1 MVWDPRDRAAQ
12 EVALEVLLHGPLS
25 RTDIARRLNFAPATL
40 TRASSELIAGGLLVE
55 SGQIVEGRGRPS
67 TLLDVVAG
75 SHHFLG
81 VKVSVDTL
89 TAVVVNLRGE
99 SVTPIRILKHN
110 GDPQEVADGVVG
122 LASDFSNEFVLDG
135 VGIAVGGVVGDD
147 DLIESAPFLKWS
159 AVPLAAMVE
168 DASGLRT
175 ACANDL
181 EAYTRAMHW
190 FGEGSGHNSFAVLT
204 LGVGVGYGCV
214 ANGAPLLS
222 PDSGVGLVGHWPLD
236 PLGPI
241 CSHGHRGCA
250 ESMLTTPFIE
260 RQAAEALG
268 QHQPWHSLLEL
279 HNQHDEAVRT
289 IFARA
294 ALAFGKLVA
303 AVANLTA
310 PELVIVGGEGVGLI
324 KATLP
329 TVEAGILQHRDPR
342 ASHVPVTIA
351 TDSNEEWCRG
361 AAVPALQR
369 FVLNRGYASAS

>member
-25 RTDIARRLNFAPATL
+25 RSEIARRLNFAPATL

-55 SGQIVEGRGRPS
+55 SGQITEGRGRPP
-67 TLLDVVAG
+67 TLLDVVAD

-99 SVTPIRILKHN
+99 SVTPIRIVRH
-110 GDPQEVADGVVG
+110 GGEPREVADCIVS
-122 LASDFSNEFVLDG
+122 LSSEFSVEFVLDG
-135 VGIAVGGVVGDD
+135 IGIAVGGVVGEN
-147 DLIESAPFLKWS
+147 DLIESAPFLKWN
-159 AVPLAAMVE
+159 AVPLAATVE
-168 DASGLRT
+168 RATGLRT

-190 FGEGSGHNSFAVLT
+190 FGEGSGYSNFAVLT

-214 ANGAPLLS
+214 ANGAPLLG

-236 PLGPI
+236 PLGPT
-241 CSHGHRGCA
+241 CSQGHRGCA
-250 ESMLTTPFIE
+250 ESTLTTPFIE

-268 QHQPWHSLLEL
+268 QHHPWPSLLDL
-279 HNQHDEAVRT
+279 HHQGNEAVRS
-289 IFARA
+289 IFERA
-294 ALAFGKLVA
+294 GLAFGKLVA

-310 PELVIVGGEGVGLI
+310 PELVIVGGEGIGLI
-324 KATLP
+324 RDTLP
-329 TVEAGILQHRDPR
+329 AVQAAVLQQRDPR
-342 ASHVPVTIA
+342 ASAVPMVLA

-369 FVLNRGYASAS
+369 FVLNRGHASAS

>member
-1 MVWDPRDRAAQ
+1 M
-12 EVALEVLLHGPLS
+12 
-25 RTDIARRLNFAPATL
+25 
-40 TRASSELIAGGLLVE
+40 E

-67 TLLDVVAG
+67 TLLDVVAD

-99 SVTPIRILKHN
+99 SVTPIRIVRH
-110 GDPQEVADGVVG
+110 GGEPREVAECVVG
-122 LASDFSNEFVLDG
+122 IASDFSTEFVLDG
-135 VGIAVGGVVGDD
+135 IGIAVGGVVGDD
-147 DLIESAPFLKWS
+147 DLIESAPFLKWH
-159 AVPLAAMVE
+159 AVPLATMVE
-168 DASGLRT
+168 EATGLRT

-190 FGEGSGHNSFAVLT
+190 FGEGSGHSNFAVLT

-214 ANGAPLLS
+214 ANGAPLLG

-241 CSHGHRGCA
+241 CSQGHRGCA

-268 QHQPWHSLLEL
+268 QLLPWQSLLEL
-279 HNQHDEAVRT
+279 HQQGNEAVRS
-289 IFARA
+289 IFERA
-294 ALAFGKLVA
+294 GLAFSKLVA

-324 KATLP
+324 RDTLP
-329 TVEAGILQHRDPR
+329 AVEAAVLQQRDPR
-342 ASHVPVTIA
+342 ASNVPVILA
-351 TDSNEEWCRG
+351 NDSNEEWCRG

-369 FVLNRGYASAS
+369 FVLNRGYASAP